1 MRPTLDTERLIL
13 RPFTLADADAV
24 TAIVSDREIAANT
37 LSIPHPYDRSM
48 AEKWL
53 ATHDDA
59 CRRGESAVFALTERE
74 SGRLVGCVGL
84 VIDREHGRAELGYW
98 TAREIWGRGY
108 GTEAA
113 AAVVRYAFEQLDLH
127 RVYAHHLSR
136 NPASGSIMRKLG
148 MRHEGTLRGHV
159 FKWGVHEDI
168 ELYGL
173 LRSDYE
179 RAGVRA

>member
-59 CRRGESAVFALTERE
+59 CRRPTHVSEARVTPTASAQRQ
-74 SGRLVGCVGL
+74 
-84 VIDREHGRAELGYW
+84 DQQH
-98 TAREIWGRGY
+98 
-108 GTEAA
+108 
-113 AAVVRYAFEQLDLH
+113 
-127 RVYAHHLSR
+127 
-136 NPASGSIMRKLG
+136 N
-148 MRHEGTLRGHV
+148 
-159 FKWGVHEDI
+159 
-168 ELYGL
+168 
-173 LRSDYE
+173 
-179 RAGVRA
+179 